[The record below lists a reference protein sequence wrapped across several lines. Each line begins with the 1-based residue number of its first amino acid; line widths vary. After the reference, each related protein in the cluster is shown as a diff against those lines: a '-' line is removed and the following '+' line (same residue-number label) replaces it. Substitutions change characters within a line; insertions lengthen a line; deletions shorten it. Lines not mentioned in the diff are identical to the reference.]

1 MPWDDGRQGETR
13 DFLRRTSLLKNVSV
27 TEAEMASALDCDAA
41 KGLKLIAQTYVVRPV
56 GIAAASRN
64 EFRML
69 THDLITH

>member
-1 MPWDDGRQGETR
+1 MSAGTKAIGS
-13 DFLRRTSLLKNVSV
+13 LVSKGSSVMRRLAGIVGL
-27 TEAEMASALDCDAA
+27 ACI
-41 KGLKLIAQTYVVRPV
+41 KGPKLIVQTYVVRPV